1 MNISSQQPASGT
13 WQCGRKEAD
22 GRKAPSTFPFHWH
35 SSTVSTMQVC
45 SHCTPNCK
53 SCCIL
58 QLGVQCRGWI
68 GRKKQWVS
76 ATWSEPQA
84 ASRLSHSGW
93 WAACAAG
100 RRGWEEVR
108 FRLVIYWYSVL
119 RFLPRLHWRDLGGS
133 DFTRLKLQSDSLL
146 AQCVYLPRTIFGV
159 CS

>member
-35 SSTVSTMQVC
+35 SSTLSTMQVC